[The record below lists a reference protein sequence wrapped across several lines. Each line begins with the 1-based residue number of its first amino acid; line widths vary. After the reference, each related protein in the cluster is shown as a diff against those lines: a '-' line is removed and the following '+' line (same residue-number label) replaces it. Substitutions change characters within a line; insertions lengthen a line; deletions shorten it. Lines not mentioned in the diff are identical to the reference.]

1 MMYILLLFVLFLV
14 ELLTGPT
21 GKEEASV
28 FVIYFYLSF
37 VFCFLQNSAVSK
49 INVYKLRERGLVLIN
64 NVHIH

>member
-1 MMYILLLFVLFLV
+1 MYILLLFVLFLV

-37 VFCFLQNSAVSK
+37 VFCFLQKQCCEQDKRIQTKRKRVSA
-49 INVYKLRERGLVLIN
+49 Y
-64 NVHIH
+64 